1 MTHRRGA
8 ASLAGMLDFLVIGA
22 GVVGLAIARRLARG
36 GREVVI
42 VDSGSTIG
50 SETSSRNSEVIHAG
64 IYYPTGSLKAQLC
77 VSGRQAL
84 YRYCAAR
91 GVPHRQSGKLLVATD
106 DNQRPALHALA
117 DKALANGVEDLQIL
131 SVAAAKAME
140 PELQCAAALFSPSTG
155 IVDSHQ
161 LMLSYLGDAE
171 NAGAALS
178 LRTPVIRGM
187 RKSDHWQIG
196 LGGDEPDDIKARHV
210 INAAGLQASQMARAL
225 GLAPDRVPSTHFA
238 KGNYFTLQGG
248 KPPFSRLVYPMP
260 EPGGLGVH
268 VTLDLGGQVRFG
280 PDVEWIDKIDYSL
293 DPDRAAKF
301 YPAIRRYYP
310 ALADSSLVPA
320 YCGIRPKLSRD
331 PRVDSDFLIAS
342 EADHGAA
349 GLVCLYGIESPGLTA
364 SLALAER
371 VAAGLGVPPNT
382 EDAELFHTR

>member
-1 MTHRRGA
+1 
-8 ASLAGMLDFLVIGA
+8 MLDFLVIGA
-22 GVVGLAIARRLARG
+22 GVVGLAIARRLARA
-36 GREVVI
+36 GREVII
-42 VDSGSTIG
+42 VDSGSSIG

-77 VSGRQAL
+77 VSGRRAL
-84 YRYCAAR
+84 YRYCATR
-91 GVPHRQSGKLLVATD
+91 GVPHSQIGKLLVATD
-106 DNQRPALHALA
+106 ENQRPTLEALA
-117 DKALANGVEDLQIL
+117 NKALANGVEDLHIL

-140 PELQCAAALFSPSTG
+140 PELHCVAALLSPSTG
-155 IVDSHQ
+155 IIDSHQ

-196 LGGDEPDDIKARHV
+196 LGGDEPDDIKTRHV
-210 INAAGLQASQMARAL
+210 VNAAGLQASQVARAL
-225 GLAPDRVPSTHFA
+225 GLAPDRVPATHFA

-310 ALADSSLVPA
+310 ALADNSLVPA

-331 PRVDSDFLIAS
+331 PRADSDFLIAS
-342 EADHGAA
+342 EADHGAP

-371 VAAGLGVPPNT
+371 VAAGLGVPPSA